1 MKSTV
6 ISVPCEDDKL
16 LLASLYDFIDREK
29 QYLGCP
35 AEGPDELRYLVY
47 RTVFCKV
54 IDRALACRRV
64 LLIIKAEYDNTIQE
78 LKRREGEARAARRR
92 VAAAATHAHS
102 LTVCETRA
110 AQLRDRISILQT
122 QTAELQESSR
132 RKSYEDLRSWMSGLT
147 EAQPEDLDW
156 HLQDLQTRKA
166 ALLDTKSLS
175 VPLEVQT
182 RLEAELQEAQRRRD
196 RLRADNVQ
204 LRLLHKRLKFA
215 SDRLKCWTDEGQV
228 VPLEELLVSTMKS
241 ISSDLLHEAEDDA
254 CSIAT
259 ELQED
264 KEQRVD
270 DYLLRFLQLFD
281 SGQYKDAALHA
292 ARSPGGILRN
302 LDVMEMFAGLR
313 APTDAAPPPLLFFQ
327 ALLVTAAAG
336 HRMSSPLSLQGVR
349 CALQHGRLQLVVHA
363 VTQNKVSFT
372 EGLGDLLSGHAQ
384 KDQGKVDLCL
394 ALATLIYEVCGLTRK
409 TAASMRRRGLVHNAA
424 ELMQQS
430 PDQTAAT
437 SLLKNTSKGI

>member
-1 MKSTV
+1 MEKLS
-6 ISVPCEDDKL
+6 DDKL
-16 LLASLYDFIDREK
+16 FLASLYEFIDREK

-54 IDRALACRRV
+54 IDKASACRRV

-110 AQLRDRISILQT
+110 AQLRDRWVKPQST
-122 QTAELQESSR
+122 
-132 RKSYEDLRSWMSGLT
+132 
-147 EAQPEDLDW
+147 
-156 HLQDLQTRKA
+156 
-166 ALLDTKSLS
+166 LLLW
-175 VPLEVQT
+175 VAVCL
-182 RLEAELQEAQRRRD
+182 
-196 RLRADNVQ
+196 NVF
-204 LRLLHKRLKFA
+204 LLH
-215 SDRLKCWTDEGQV
+215 
-228 VPLEELLVSTMKS
+228 
-241 ISSDLLHEAEDDA
+241 
-254 CSIAT
+254 
-259 ELQED
+259 
-264 KEQRVD
+264 
-270 DYLLRFLQLFD
+270 RFLQLFD

-302 LDVMEMFAGLR
+302 LDVMEMFAG
-313 APTDAAPPPLLFFQ
+313 DAAPPPILFFQ
-327 ALLVTAAAG
+327 TLLVTAAAG

-372 EGLGDLLSGHAQ
+372 EELGDLLSGHAQ

-394 ALATLIYEVCGLTRK
+394 ALATLIYEACGLTRK

-430 PDQTAAT
+430 PDPTAWPCRLLYAFPPLELIAPT
-437 SLLKNTSKGI
+437 LTRVRMGKHSLILVAPRWPGKHWLADIIQMLHSQPWPLPLRRDLLSQARGEIFHPHPERLALWAWPVRG